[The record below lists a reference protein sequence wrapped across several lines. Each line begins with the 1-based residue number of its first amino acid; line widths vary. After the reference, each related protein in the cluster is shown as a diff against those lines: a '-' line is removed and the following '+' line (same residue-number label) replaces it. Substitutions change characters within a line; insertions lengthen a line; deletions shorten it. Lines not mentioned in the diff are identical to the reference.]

1 MPQDLLFDLD
11 SVDLT
16 RTQISMEE
24 VRAHN
29 PQRFEFEQ
37 LDGLAYF
44 NPEEKIAVAARTL
57 RKDEFWTKGHMP
69 GRPIFPGVLLLEAAA
84 QLCSFYTCMA
94 VETGNV
100 YGFGGADRVRFR
112 RVLEVGDSFHLLAS
126 PVNISARR
134 SLFKTQ
140 AVVEGRLAFEASIF
154 GIALPPA
161 NGEQ

>member
-16 RTQISMEE
+16 EAQVSMEE

-37 LDGLAYF
+37 LDGIAYF
-44 NPEEKIAVAARTL
+44 NPEKKIAVAVRTL
-57 RKDEFWTKGHMP
+57 CEDEFWTKGHLP

-84 QLCSFYTCMA
+84 QLCSIYTCMA

-112 RVLEVGDSFHLLAS
+112 RVLEVGDTFHLLAS
-126 PVNISARR
+126 PVNISAKR

-154 GIALPPA
+154 GIALPPMG
-161 NGEQ
+161 GEE